1 VSPHMI
7 ILLRACSV
15 NPTPRWID
23 LDWGGSRDILTYIRF
38 NPARFPPIQ
47 PVYDVR
53 CYNVSI

>member
-1 VSPHMI
+1 MI